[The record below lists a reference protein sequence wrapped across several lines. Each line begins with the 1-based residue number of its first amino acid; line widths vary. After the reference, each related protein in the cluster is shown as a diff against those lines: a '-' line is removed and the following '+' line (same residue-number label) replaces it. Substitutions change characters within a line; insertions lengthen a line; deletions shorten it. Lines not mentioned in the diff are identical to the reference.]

1 MELVIILGIAVTLFA
16 IAFVTKRRFGVLG
29 LGLAAGVVLA
39 QLWAVSLSIL
49 LGAQNIPTEPLSH
62 LTVAQ
67 VLLTLLP
74 ALLLLITG
82 PKYHDKRGAFLG
94 SLLFATLATLFI
106 VSPITR
112 DFSIEGDTSPIFDF
126 ITQWQNVLVGVGVAL
141 AIADMLHAH
150 GPKLPRKH
158 TAKH

>member
-1 MELVIILGIAVTLFA
+1 MELVIILGSAVTLFT

-29 LGLAAGVVLA
+29 LGLAAGVVLS
-39 QLWAVSLSIL
+39 QLWAVSLSIFL
-49 LGAQNIPTEPLSH
+49 KNQGVQVEPLSH

-74 ALLLLITG
+74 ALLLLTAG

-94 SLLFATLATLFI
+94 SLLFAVLAVLFT

-150 GPKLPRKH
+150 GPKLPRRSKDKH
-158 TAKH
+158 